1 VRVCRNTAAA
11 IAALGILAACGS
23 KTTPSSPSTGGGT
36 SSGSSSN
43 ATGPGVAP
51 NTAVFSQSPIDIGV
65 ISTIVPIGN
74 LNPPDHTLPTNH
86 SYFFHPSV
94 ANAEVRSPATGT
106 ISIIQRGTDDS
117 IYVTVSPGFTFYFG
131 HVRLDTGI
139 AEGGRLTAGQRIGVT
154 ASVATALD
162 LGIINNALTLVGI
175 SPFWQLAVQGL
186 LILLA
191 VITDALVA
199 RRLQRLTIRRNR

>member
-1 VRVCRNTAAA
+1 VQVRRNTAAA

-36 SSGSSSN
+36 NSGSSSN
-43 ATGPGVAP
+43 ATGPGVALGS
-51 NTAVFSQSPIDIGV
+51 AVFSQSPIDIGV

-86 SYFFHPSV
+86 AYFFHPSV
-94 ANAEVRSPATGT
+94 ANAEVRSPAAGT
-106 ISIIQRGTDDS
+106 VSIIQRGADDS

-131 HVRLDTGI
+131 HIRLDTGI
-139 AEGGRLTAGQRIGVT
+139 AEGGKLTAGQRIGVT

-162 LGIINNALTLVGI
+162 LGIINNAVTLFFVRPERYI
-175 SPFWQLAVQGL
+175 AATLWKP
-186 LILLA
+186 
-191 VITDALVA
+191 
-199 RRLQRLTIRRNR
+199 